1 VRPAPSLGGCSNLC
15 NSSFPQ
21 ICGRQALGSA
31 PVLRM
36 AALGT
41 VEPQVCHRRCLYAY
55 WGMRTPD
62 GSFPLEPGDGDC
74 LEPGERDALLE
85 RIREAE
91 AGVFELPRDELE
103 APFPDD
109 TLLSR
114 EVVLAAARADG
125 TVPGVHLKEPDYL
138 SKVEQK
144 SVDDTVGAFAE
155 SAKRRVLSL
164 LADHLVPVVGGR
176 LVDLAFQIRDAV
188 ASVQALESDNPVLEC
203 LCHARFPG

>member
-1 VRPAPSLGGCSNLC
+1 
-15 NSSFPQ
+15 
-21 ICGRQALGSA
+21 
-31 PVLRM
+31 
-36 AALGT
+36 
-41 VEPQVCHRRCLYAY
+41 
-55 WGMRTPD
+55 MRTPD

-91 AGVFELPRDELE
+91 AVVFELPEDELE

-144 SVDDTVGAFAE
+144 SVDGTVGAFAE

-164 LADHLVPVVGGR
+164 
-176 LVDLAFQIRDAV
+176 
-188 ASVQALESDNPVLEC
+188 
-203 LCHARFPG
+203 